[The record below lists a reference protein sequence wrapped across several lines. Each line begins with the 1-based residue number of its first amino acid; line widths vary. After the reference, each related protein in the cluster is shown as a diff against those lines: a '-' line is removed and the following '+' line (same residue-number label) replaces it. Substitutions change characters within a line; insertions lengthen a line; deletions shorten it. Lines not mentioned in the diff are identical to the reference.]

1 MEVVA
6 MLFTYPTNCHML
18 RFNSNRPLSGP
29 PLIDEEI
36 FLTSIV
42 AEFLENVKIN
52 HGSRSYVVYLPTNCH
67 ILRFDTNRP
76 LYGLPTSILAV
87 FLVNAKINRGSRS
100 YVVYLSNE
108 LSHAKIQF
116 KSATFWASLN

>member
-18 RFNSNRPLSGP
+18 RFNSNRPFSGP
-29 PLIDEEI
+29 PSIDEEI
-36 FLTSIV
+36 FLTSIL
-42 AEFLENVKIN
+42 AEFLENVKLN
-52 HGSRSYVVYLPTNCH
+52 H
-67 ILRFDTNRP
+67 
-76 LYGLPTSILAV
+76 
-87 FLVNAKINRGSRS
+87 GSRS